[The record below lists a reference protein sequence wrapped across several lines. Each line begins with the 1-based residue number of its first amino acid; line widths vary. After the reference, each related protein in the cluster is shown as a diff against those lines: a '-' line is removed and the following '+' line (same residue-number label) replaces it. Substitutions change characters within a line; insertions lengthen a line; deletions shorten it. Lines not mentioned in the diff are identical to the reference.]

1 MKLLASSRM
10 SVLVSA
16 LFFSC
21 AAAAEAPSQPA
32 TSEQATAKSQA
43 AISEQVSIT
52 EWTVPWEKSLPR
64 DPWVGSQGT
73 IWFVGQNSDYVATL
87 DPTNGEFKQYPL
99 DDNAGPHTVIADKR
113 GAWYAGNRSQH
124 IGLVNP
130 ETGAIEKFMLP
141 GEGPRDVHTM
151 DFARNGDI
159 WFTVQG
165 GNQIGVL
172 KAASKHIKLFD
183 VPTKNARPYG
193 LLVDKDDKPW
203 VTLFGTNKLATIE
216 DNKVVEITLPRA
228 ENRPRRLAITP
239 DGMVWYVDYAEGHL
253 GRYNPTTGAIDE
265 WRTPAQEKSRPY
277 AVAADKQ
284 GHVWFFETGVHPN
297 RLVSFDPASNKFS
310 VPVELESGG
319 GTVRHMVY
327 DEKENALWFGTDTN
341 TIGRAQLP

>member
-10 SVLVSA
+10 SALVSV

-21 AAAAEAPSQPA
+21 AAFADTTDDVAEQ
-32 TSEQATAKSQA
+32 TN
-43 AISEQVSIT
+43 QVIERQVTIT

-64 DPWVGSQGT
+64 DPWVGGPNT

-87 DPTNGEFKQYPL
+87 NPDNGEFKRYAL
-99 DDNAGPHTVIADKR
+99 DAGTGPHTVIANKR
-113 GAWYAGNRSQH
+113 GAWYAGNRAEH

-151 DFARNGDI
+151 DFTRGGDI

-165 GNQIGVL
+165 GNQIGFL
-172 KAASKHIKLFD
+172 KTDTGKITLHEVA
-183 VPTKNARPYG
+183 TKNARPYG
-193 LLVDKDDKPW
+193 LLVDKNDKPW
-203 VTLFGTNKLATIE
+203 IALFGTNNLATIA
-216 DNKVVEITLPRA
+216 DGKIVEITLPRA

-253 GRYNPTTGAIDE
+253 GRYNPSTGAIDE

-277 AVAADKQ
+277 AVAADQQ
-284 GHVWFFETGVHPN
+284 GRVWFVETGMQPN
-297 RLVSFDPASNKFS
+297 RLVSFDPSSNTFGTPTEIK
-310 VPVELESGG
+310 SGG

-341 TIGRAQLP
+341 TIGRVTLP